1 MAVAASIAV
10 EERSVQARMAS
21 PSRFGDKA
29 FEWLT
34 LAMALAVVVLIILIG
49 WQLWI
54 GSSVAIKKFGFH
66 FLVTSTWDPVAEQFG
81 ALPFIYGTLVSSLI
95 ALLIA
100 VPLGI
105 ATAAYLTELAPL
117 WIRQPLTS
125 LIEMLA
131 AIPSV
136 ILGLWGI
143 FVMIPWLRD
152 YPFPWLKRLFGWTPF
167 FSGPI
172 YGPCMFAGGIII
184 AVMILPIITSVSREI
199 LRSVPDLQREAA
211 YGLGATRWE
220 ATRIAVLSYA
230 KKGLFGAVILGL
242 GRALGETMAVTM
254 VIGNTPQIAASLFKP
269 GYTLASV
276 LANEF
281 TEATTDMYLQALF
294 EIGLVLFGITILVNL
309 LAQLLLRTIATTS
322 AKRAVLASAIAFISA
337 VLVIAPLGLVF
348 FHLVVNGASSLNWDF
363 FTKLPAP
370 VGAVGGGMVNAIVG
384 SLELLALAGAIGI
397 PIGVLGGV
405 YLAEYGSARINSV
418 LRFLADVLNGVPSIT
433 WGVVVYGMVVLR
445 FKGFSTYAGGLAL
458 GLIMIPLILRTTE
471 EVILLVPNGYREA
484 ALALGVSRWKTI
496 VHIVMKT
503 ASKGIITGILLALAR
518 VGGETAPLLFTAFG
532 NRFWN
537 HSLSQPIAALP
548 LQIFTYAI
556 SPYDDWHRQAWAGAL
571 VLVTGVFCV
580 NILVR
585 ILTRG
590 HTASVV

>member
-1 MAVAASIAV
+1 MEIATAPASKAFGPPV
-10 EERSVQARMAS
+10 SPRSVAQAMAR

-34 LAMALAVVVLIILIG
+34 FAMALTVAVLVVLIG
-49 WQLWI
+49 WELWH
-54 GSSVAIKKFGFH
+54 GSVLAIKKFGFH
-66 FLVTSTWDPVAEQFG
+66 FLVTSTWDPVADQFR

-117 WIRQPLTS
+117 WIRQPLAS

-152 YPFPWLKRLFGWTPF
+152 YPFPWLKRFFGWTPF
-167 FSGPI
+167 FSGSI

-184 AVMILPIITSVSREI
+184 AIMILPIITSVSREL

-322 AKRAVLASAIAFISA
+322 ATRAV
-337 VLVIAPLGLVF
+337 
-348 FHLVVNGASSLNWDF
+348 
-363 FTKLPAP
+363 
-370 VGAVGGGMVNAIVG
+370 
-384 SLELLALAGAIGI
+384 
-397 PIGVLGGV
+397 
-405 YLAEYGSARINSV
+405 
-418 LRFLADVLNGVPSIT
+418 
-433 WGVVVYGMVVLR
+433 
-445 FKGFSTYAGGLAL
+445 
-458 GLIMIPLILRTTE
+458 
-471 EVILLVPNGYREA
+471 
-484 ALALGVSRWKTI
+484 
-496 VHIVMKT
+496 
-503 ASKGIITGILLALAR
+503 
-518 VGGETAPLLFTAFG
+518 
-532 NRFWN
+532 
-537 HSLSQPIAALP
+537 Q
-548 LQIFTYAI
+548 
-556 SPYDDWHRQAWAGAL
+556 
-571 VLVTGVFCV
+571 
-580 NILVR
+580 
-585 ILTRG
+585 
-590 HTASVV
+590 